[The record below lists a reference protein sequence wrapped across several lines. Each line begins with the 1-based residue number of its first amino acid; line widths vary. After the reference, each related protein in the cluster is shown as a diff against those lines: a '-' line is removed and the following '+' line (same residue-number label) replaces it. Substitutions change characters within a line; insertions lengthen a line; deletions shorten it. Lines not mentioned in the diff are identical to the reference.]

1 MKNLKIELE
10 KLFEKWREDHKNDI
24 LYEYDTPGVNGKF
37 IPKENFISDGFC
49 IYETFKENTVL
60 YICKESH
67 AYNYNSNLDELKNEE
82 YLYLKKNFNNNKN
95 PIFARRIKMMQKEFV
110 DLLGKSEEDIS
121 FMNIN
126 KRGGFLNTD
135 MAILNIYAMQFSN
148 NIVKEIEIINPEIIV
163 CCGKGIKRIIEMIY
177 RKCNKK
183 INRNIFEVPHPS
195 RLITDAEYKNCLTS
209 QIKHII

>member
-1 MKNLKIELE
+1 M
-10 KLFEKWREDHKNDI
+10 
-24 LYEYDTPGVNGKF
+24 
-37 IPKENFISDGFC
+37 
-49 IYETFKENTVL
+49 
-60 YICKESH
+60 
-67 AYNYNSNLDELKNEE
+67 DELKNEE